1 MLKHIVVW
9 QFKEWAEGRSKREN
23 LELAQALL
31 ETLPASVPAIRHL
44 EAGLNIVDTDASY
57 DLALLVDVDDRRAL
71 NDYLNHPSHQAV
83 SARIAP
89 LCESRVCVDKE
100 NRQK

>member
-9 QFKEWAEGRSKREN
+9 KFKEWAEGRSKREN

-44 EAGLNIVDTDASY
+44 EAGLNIVDT
-57 DLALLVDVDDRRAL
+57 
-71 NDYLNHPSHQAV
+71 
-83 SARIAP
+83 
-89 LCESRVCVDKE
+89 
-100 NRQK
+100 